1 MATSIEQ
8 DVRTPGR
15 ITDLVRW
22 GPVVAGVVIALG
34 FFALMNVLWLALA
47 YSVDGGD
54 GNGWISGNLGWF
66 IGVTAAAALMLAG
79 FLAGLLSGPRG
90 VAAGVTNG
98 LTAWALLFVLSLT
111 AVVPGAL
118 DLTDQ
123 LGAGVQDGQAT
134 VGGPLGT
141 AGGGFTVE
149 SALWVSFWSLLAG
162 VVLAALGGIL
172 GGKLR
177 RPVVEAERDSR
188 NSEPRTVAP
197 AAAPAAGVTVTD
209 NHVVDR
215 DPIDRSDD
223 TTVVTEDV
231 SRRR

>member
-1 MATSIEQ
+1 MATNIVD

-47 YSVDGGD
+47 HSVGGAD

-66 IGVTAAAALMLAG
+66 IGVTAAVALMLAG
-79 FLAGLLSGPRG
+79 FLAGFFAGPRG
-90 VAAGVTNG
+90 VAAGATNG
-98 LTAWALLFVLSLT
+98 LTAWGLLFVLSLT
-111 AVVPGAL
+111 AIVPGAL
-118 DLTDQ
+118 NLTDL
-123 LGAGVQDGQAT
+123 LGAGLQDDQTT

-162 VVLAALGGIL
+162 VVLAALGGLL
-172 GGKLR
+172 GGKMR
-177 RPVVEAERDSR
+177 RPVVESKRSSRDT
-188 NSEPRTVAP
+188 EPRTVAP
-197 AAAPAAGVTVTD
+197 APAPATGVTMTE
-209 NHVVDR
+209 NRVVDR
-215 DPIDRSDD
+215 EPIDRSDEV
-223 TTVVTEDV
+223 TVTTEDAP
-231 SRRR
+231 RRR

>member
-1 MATSIEQ
+1 MATSIVE
-8 DVRTPGR
+8 DVRRPGR

-47 YSVDGGD
+47 HSVDGGD

-66 IGVTAAAALMLAG
+66 MGVTAAVALMLAG
-79 FLAGLLSGPRG
+79 FLAGFFAGPRG
-90 VAAGVTNG
+90 AAAGATNG
-98 LTAWALLFVLSLT
+98 LTAWGLLFVLSLT
-111 AVVPGAL
+111 ALVPGAL
-118 DLTDQ
+118 NLTDQ
-123 LGAGVQDGQAT
+123 LGAGLQDGQAT

-149 SALWVSFWSLLAG
+149 SALWVSFWSLLVG
-162 VVLAALGGIL
+162 LVLAALGGLL
-172 GGKLR
+172 GGRMR
-177 RPVVEAERDSR
+177 RPVVAAERAGRDP
-188 NSEPRTVAP
+188 EPVTVAP
-197 AAAPAAGVTVTD
+197 AAAPAAGVTMTD

-215 DPIDRSDD
+215 EPIDRSDEVTV
-223 TTVVTEDV
+223 TTEEA

>member
-1 MATSIEQ
+1 MATSIVE

-54 GNGWISGNLGWF
+54 GTGWISGNLGWF
-66 IGVTAAAALMLAG
+66 IGVTAAVALMLAG
-79 FLAGLLSGPRG
+79 FLAGFFSGPRG
-90 VAAGVTNG
+90 AGAGATNG
-98 LTAWALLFVLSLT
+98 LTAWGLLFVLSLT
-111 AVVPGAL
+111 AIVPGAL
-118 DLTDQ
+118 NLTDQ
-123 LGAGVQDGQAT
+123 LGAGLQDDQTT

-162 VVLAALGGIL
+162 VVLAALGGVL

-177 RPVVEAERDSR
+177 RPLVGAKRSSRDPA
-188 NSEPRTVAP
+188 PRTEAHG
-197 AAAPAAGVTVTD
+197 AAPATGVTMTD
-209 NHVVDR
+209 NYVIDR
-215 DPIDRSDD
+215 EPIDRSDAV
-223 TTVVTEDV
+223 TVTTEDAP
-231 SRRR
+231 RRR